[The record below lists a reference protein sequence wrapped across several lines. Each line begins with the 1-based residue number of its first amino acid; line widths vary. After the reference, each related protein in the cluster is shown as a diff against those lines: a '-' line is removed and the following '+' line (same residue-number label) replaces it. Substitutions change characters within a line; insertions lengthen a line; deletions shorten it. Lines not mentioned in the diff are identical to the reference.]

1 MNIATCIAHLSDLH
15 FGAEDPAVVAA
26 LAADIALNPPDLVAV
41 SGDLTQGA
49 RHREFEAAARFLRAL
64 PAPVLAVPGNHDLS
78 PYDLVERFA
87 DPWARWRRHVSAET
101 EPTWRNGHVAVV
113 GLNTAR
119 RGGLYLN
126 WARGRV
132 SRTRLARAE
141 GRLAEVPEGLF
152 RIVVAHHPFVPPA
165 LAPLARVVGNAS
177 LALEAFARLRVGLV
191 LTGHLHLPDIR
202 PATTGGGTLLVQ
214 AATATSHRLRG
225 TPNAYHRITVR
236 DGQAGVLTRVWD
248 GAAWRD
254 HAATP
259 EVGSLAPA

>member
-1 MNIATCIAHLSDLH
+1 MTTCIAHLSDLH

-26 LAADIALNPPDLVAV
+26 LAADLTLSPPDLVAV
-41 SGDLTQGA
+41 SGDLTQHA
-49 RHREFEAAARFLRAL
+49 RHREFEAAARFLGAL

-141 GRLAEVPEGLF
+141 QRLAEVPDDLF

-165 LAPLARVVGNAS
+165 LAPLARTVGNAG
-177 LALEAFARLRVGLV
+177 LALQAFARHRVGLV

-202 PATTGGGTLLVQ
+202 PASTEGGTLLVQ

-225 TPNAYHRITVR
+225 TPNAYHRILVK
-236 DGQAGVLTRVWD
+236 DGGAEVLTRVWD

-254 HAATP
+254 QAATP
-259 EVGSLAPA
+259 EVSELAPA

>member
-1 MNIATCIAHLSDLH
+1 MTTCIAHLSDLH

-26 LAADIALNPPDLVAV
+26 LAADITLTPPDLVAV
-41 SGDLTQGA
+41 SGDLTQSA
-49 RHREFEAAARFLRAL
+49 RHREFQAAARFLRAL

-78 PYDLVERFA
+78 PIDLVERFA

-132 SRTRLARAE
+132 SRSRLARAE
-141 GRLAEVPEGLF
+141 QRLAEVPPELF

-165 LAPLARVVGNAS
+165 LAPLARVVGNAG
-177 LALEAFARLRVGLV
+177 LALEAFARHRVGLV

-202 PATTGGGTLLVQ
+202 PAAPEGGTLLVQ

-225 TPNAYHRITVR
+225 TPNAYHRILVK
-236 DGQAGVLTRVWD
+236 DGRAQVVTRVWD
-248 GAAWRD
+248 GSAWRD
-254 HAATP
+254 HDARAEVAT
-259 EVGSLAPA
+259 LAPA